1 MSITLKPQ
9 LDRCRQWVASIEA
22 EAKMSPIDKARL
34 LSCLEGIISERAAY
48 WRKRAAAWDRSRGS
62 RRASESSP

>member
-34 LSCLEGIISERAAY
+34 LSCLEGIISERATY
-48 WRKRAAAWDRSRGS
+48 WRRRAAAWERSRGS
-62 RRASESSP
+62 RASESSR

>member
-1 MSITLKPQ
+1 MSVTLKPQ

-34 LSCLEGIISERAAY
+34 LSCLEGIISERATY
-48 WRKRAAAWDRSRGS
+48 WRRRAAAWERSRGS
-62 RRASESSP
+62 RRAGEPSR

>member
-34 LSCLEGIISERAAY
+34 LSCLEGIIAERATY
-48 WRKRAAAWDRSRGS
+48 WRRRAAAWERSRGS
-62 RRASESSP
+62 RASESSR

>member
-34 LSCLEGIISERAAY
+34 LSCLEGIIAERAAY
-48 WRKRAAAWDRSRGS
+48 WRKRASAWSDAKRS
-62 RRASESSP
+62 RASEPSR